1 MDTVAMPAS
10 SIMPWT
16 KPTAWLH
23 IGHTGHPHT
32 VDYIQQRQGFGSLK
46 HPPAAAIEHNSE
58 HKFKANV
65 RKRTTDSEWDIG
77 VEGANPK

>member
-1 MDTVAMPAS
+1 MVDVIEQWQALQDVKVAP
-10 SIMPWT
+10 
-16 KPTAWLH
+16 
-23 IGHTGHPHT
+23 G
-32 VDYIQQRQGFGSLK
+32 
-46 HPPAAAIEHNSE
+46 AAIEHDFE